1 MAACFSLHVFV
12 VKIRQ
17 DPPRF
22 FSFALEVDG
31 TGHRL
36 FPRFPF
42 RKLKARPLSFSLSF
56 SFFPNSVLPF
66 IKQKFEKVSAEWGSD
81 NEAELTQSRFM
92 PTTRLETQKKDP

>member
-42 RKLKARPLSFSLSF
+42 RKLKARPLSFSLSLF
-56 SFFPNSVLPF
+56 LSFQTVYCLLLSRNLKKLV
-66 IKQKFEKVSAEWGSD
+66 
-81 NEAELTQSRFM
+81 QSGGVIMR
-92 PTTRLETQKKDP
+92 QS